1 MSNIITISEANSLMV
16 QRLAQSYL
24 SPKLLQSV
32 RTIEGGSISTR
43 HVSNRANVP
52 DDAIT
57 LSHLVEHPEQ
67 GFSFRFR
74 AVWREGQL
82 LRPTATHVVI
92 EQEWDDAEHGSPA
105 AVSAAINDWLQA
117 VTP

>member
-1 MSNIITISEANSLMV
+1 MSNTITISEANSLMV

-24 SPKLLQSV
+24 SPKPPKQV
-32 RTIEGGSISTR
+32 HTIEGGIISTKR
-43 HVSNRANVP
+43 VSNRTNVP
-52 DDAIT
+52 ADAIT

-74 AVWREGQL
+74 AVWRDGQL

-92 EQEWDDAEHGSPA
+92 EQEWDEAEHGSSA
-105 AVSAAINDWLQA
+105 AVSAAINEWLQA
-117 VTP
+117 VTA